1 MTTVDSALWA
11 ILETLP
17 EGASRIEIAR
27 AVLGHVVVWTQGDD
41 LAWASSDLLLR
52 DPRFTV
58 EEVASEVEGS
68 SVGVSTANVLRD
80 SGGMWV
86 QGVGEQ
92 ARKITLAEREALR
105 DARRPPARDICT
117 YCGTDQGVPEVEG
130 GLGPLRQGWDCHRG
144 CGN

>member
-1 MTTVDSALWA
+1 MTIDSALWA

-17 EGASRIEIAR
+17 EGASRIEVAR
-27 AVLGHVVVWTQGDD
+27 AVLGHLLIWTQGDD
-41 LAWASSDLLLR
+41 LAYAGSDLLLR

-58 EEVASEVEGS
+58 EEVAAEIEGS
-68 SVGVSTANVLRD
+68 SVGVPTASVSRD

-86 QGVGEQ
+86 SSPGEQ
-92 ARKITLAEREALR
+92 ARKVTLGEREALR

-117 YCGTDQGVPEVEG
+117 YCGADQGIPENGSPV
-130 GLGPLRQGWDCHRG
+130 GPLRQGWDCHRG